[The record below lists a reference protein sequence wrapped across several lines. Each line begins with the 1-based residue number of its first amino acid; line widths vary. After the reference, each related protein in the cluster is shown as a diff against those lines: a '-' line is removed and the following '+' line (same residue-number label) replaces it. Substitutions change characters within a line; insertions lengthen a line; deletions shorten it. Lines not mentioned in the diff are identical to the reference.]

1 MRYDIMQYSTW
12 VRSDA
17 WRAAGCG
24 DCTTRRN
31 VGALGTAESRP
42 GVSCAAAAL
51 ADPPANTTPSL
62 HFYPFC
68 TLDTTRQ
75 TLLFSDRLRPRNIE
89 SPPVL
94 TDVAVDA
101 TTIIRDVGALRKLR
115 RDTFFPLT
123 PRLLTEREQRTQ
135 RP

>member
-51 ADPPANTTPSL
+51 ADPPPPHHAITSL
-62 HFYPFC
+62 LPLLHARY
-68 TLDTTRQ
+68 DTTNP
-75 TLLFSDRLRPRNIE
+75 F
-89 SPPVL
+89 V
-94 TDVAVDA
+94 
-101 TTIIRDVGALRKLR
+101 
-115 RDTFFPLT
+115 F
-123 PRLLTEREQRTQ
+123 
-135 RP
+135 

>member
-51 ADPPANTTPSL
+51 ADPPPLTNPPPPRH
-62 HFYPFC
+62 HFTFTLSARSIRHDKPFC
-68 TLDTTRQ
+68 
-75 TLLFSDRLRPRNIE
+75 F
-89 SPPVL
+89 L
-94 TDVAVDA
+94 TDFARG
-101 TTIIRDVGALRKLR
+101 ISN
-115 RDTFFPLT
+115 
-123 PRLLTEREQRTQ
+123 RL
-135 RP
+135 PY